1 MTKYE
6 RILGLAPKTNVT
18 GAATATP
25 ATSATVTSVSSVSSA
40 SSASS
45 ASSNGCFNGAS
56 GTNLEEFIESLQYV
70 DESPDANSG
79 GEGDN
84 NTQGSQVSIS
94 QLSTV
99 ASSGYQRWTFN
110 LSARFQP
117 LDLEL

>member
-1 MTKYE
+1 MAGMTKYE
-6 RILGLAPKTNVT
+6 RILGITPKTTLPGV
-18 GAATATP
+18 
-25 ATSATVTSVSSVSSA
+25 SA

-45 ASSNGCFNGAS
+45 ASSSSTNGCFNGTA
-56 GTNLEEFIESLQYV
+56 GGNLEEFIESLQYV

-99 ASSGYQRWTFN
+99 ASSGYQRYN
-110 LSARFQP
+110 PLQP
-117 LDLEL
+117 F

>member
-25 ATSATVTSVSSVSSA
+25 ATSATVTSVSSV